1 MLDRIRYYINAHST
15 SLSRYVLDK
24 YRIPMLKGPLH
35 FCGDQPGMPG
45 GCHFCIKHVSYQHSV
60 RVRSPENIM
69 EELWLLKGL
78 GIHDIHMHDKS

>member
-1 MLDRIRYYINAHST
+1 MLDRICYYINAHST

-24 YRIPMLKGPLH
+24 YRIPMLKGPH
-35 FCGDQPGMPG
+35 TFVVTRRGCPG
-45 GCHFCIKHVSYQHSV
+45 GCRFCIKHVSYQHSL